1 MEEPLAYAIDAK
13 RRVAVLTYRAQPT
26 ISQWSRTIERLL
38 SDANCVPGVGVLL
51 DRRMIF
57 RPAETEYIKSMV
69 RLLDDRHAAG
79 KVGRCA
85 IVTADPGSYG
95 MGRMAEQ
102 LTNFEGSIR
111 TFKDFPEAEG
121 WVSEAEGN

>member
-1 MEEPLAYAIDAK
+1 MDEPLAYAIDAQ

-26 ISQWSRTIERLL
+26 ISQWSHTIERIL
-38 SDANCVPGVGVLL
+38 SDANCVPSLGVLL

-57 RPAETEYIKSMV
+57 RPAETEYIKRMV
-69 RLLDDRHAAG
+69 RLLDERYAAG
-79 KVGRCA
+79 KVARCA

-102 LTNFEGSIR
+102 LTTFEGSIR
-111 TFKDFPEAEG
+111 TFKEFPDAEQ
-121 WVSEAEGN
+121 WVGRADNN